1 MESRLEDFQV
11 ARGGRPPCWVPC
23 LNLGSPTKA
32 VKVRRVCQTSVELGN
47 AWQCCSP
54 KLITNPPSGAS
65 TGIWP
70 VVLSELSGSCIALQA
85 VGRFG
90 CC

>member
-1 MESRLEDFQV
+1 MEPQLDNFEVPAV
-11 ARGGRPPCWVPC
+11 AGLRVRCVVST
-23 LNLGSPTKA
+23 LSPTKA

-54 KLITNPPSGAS
+54 KLPSGTS

-70 VVLSELSGSCIALQA
+70 LALSEHNSGSTLQ
-85 VGRFG
+85 VS
-90 CC
+90 

>member
-1 MESRLEDFQV
+1 MWSRNSTISKLSAV
-11 ARGGRPPCWVPC
+11 AGLRVGCAVSTC
-23 LNLGSPTKA
+23 SPTKA

-54 KLITNPPSGAS
+54 KLPSGAL

-70 VVLSELSGSCIALQA
+70 VVLSELSGS
-85 VGRFG
+85 
-90 CC
+90 